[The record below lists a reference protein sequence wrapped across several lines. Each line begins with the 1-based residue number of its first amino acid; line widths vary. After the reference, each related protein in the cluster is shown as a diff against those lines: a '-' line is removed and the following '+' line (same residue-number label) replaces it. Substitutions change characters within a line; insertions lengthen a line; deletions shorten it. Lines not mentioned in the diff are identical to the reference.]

1 MSRCWACHS
10 LASLTQSFCMKIR
23 KAHPATDAG
32 ACAAIYAPYARNT
45 IISFEYEPP
54 GAEEFERR
62 LASSLGWF
70 VAENEV
76 EVVGYA
82 YLAKHRER
90 SAYQWAADAAVY
102 VRESEHRSG
111 VGRLL
116 YTKLIEVAKAGG
128 LRMLC
133 AGVTQP
139 NEASN
144 GFHEAIGFELVG
156 VYRRIGW
163 KFGSWHDVRWYQLDL
178 APGDSSPPEM
188 PRFDTS

>member
-1 MSRCWACHS
+1 MR
-10 LASLTQSFCMKIR
+10 IR
-23 KAHPATDAG
+23 RADRPDDAK
-32 ACAAIYAPYARNT
+32 ACAAVYAPYVRDS

-54 GAEEFERR
+54 TGEEFERR
-62 LASSLGWF
+62 MATSLGWF
-70 VAENEV
+70 VAENEG

-90 SAYQWAADAAVY
+90 AAYQWAADAAVY

-116 YTKLIEVAKAGG
+116 YTKLIEVAKASG

-144 GFHEAIGFELVG
+144 EFHVAIGFDLVG

-178 APGDSSPPEM
+178 APRDSSPPEV